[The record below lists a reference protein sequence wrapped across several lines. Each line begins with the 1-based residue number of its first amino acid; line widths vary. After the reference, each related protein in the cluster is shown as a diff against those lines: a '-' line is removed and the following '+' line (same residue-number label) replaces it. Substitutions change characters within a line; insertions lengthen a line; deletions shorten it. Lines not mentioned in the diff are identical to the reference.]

1 MRTRHLIIAA
11 AAACVILPSL
21 SFGQVGKAG
30 PSFGILLGTNIA
42 TISDADQGIG
52 AAVGGAFNKKQRI
65 GLNAGVF
72 LKIPLAGMV
81 SLQPE
86 AHYAQNGV
94 SIESKTGTIQTL
106 DVKIDYVE
114 IPVLL
119 RLDVGTGSVH
129 PVFMAGASA
138 AYRIKCQLFASAGT
152 TSLTRDCKVDAA
164 TEDTFKKTDFSV
176 VGGAGLATT
185 AMGRSYSLQLRYTY
199 GLTDIATNS
208 TATTQPKNRTISILL
223 GLGF

>member
-1 MRTRHLIIAA
+1 MKIRHLLSIAA
-11 AAACVILPSL
+11 ALTLIVPTAL
-21 SFGQVGKAG
+21 SAQKAG
-30 PSFGILLGTNIA
+30 PASFGILLGTNIA
-42 TISDADQGIG
+42 TISEADKGIA
-52 AAVGGAFNKKQRI
+52 AAVGGAFDKKKRI

-72 LKIPLAGMV
+72 VKIPLAGMV

-94 SIESKTGTIQTL
+94 SIESSTGTLNKL

-119 RLDVGTGSVH
+119 RLDVGPGLLH

-152 TSLTRDCKVDAA
+152 ASLTRDCKVDAA
-164 TEDTFKKTDFSV
+164 SEDTFKKSDFSL

-185 AMGRSYSLQLRYTY
+185 AMGRSYSLQLRYTH
-199 GLTDIATNS
+199 GLTDIANNS
-208 TATTQPKNRTISILL
+208 TDKTKAKNRALSILL
-223 GLGF
+223 GIGF